1 MVHPSQVVKSLARRG
16 RGERD
21 AVENLGAAGLHEG
34 VPGSIARSGR
44 DWYALRL
51 GDPMKTTS
59 QLWRVGPLVLGLV
72 ALAVEGFWRGVF
84 TGQGLGDG
92 PPIALVAL
100 GVLALGVALYRPRG
114 WPSLALAAAVLP
126 LAIGFFG
133 GVIAALLAVVVLL
146 ARQSVFWVI
155 ERREGRSEGGEKKAI
170 ELISS
175 LGPLALAVV
184 AASWVGL
191 GLSAEH
197 AETAGLV
204 SRFGRGAVAGGV
216 YLVVF
221 AGLSY
226 TARLPGRVRPQVRDV
241 SPLLLDALGWALGL
255 VSTYSVHH
263 LGWFAGLAPAVGLAT
278 LSILAARADLS
289 AHRERRIAD
298 RLREVH
304 LAGHR
309 IIFRQPDL
317 LAIARQIHTEC
328 SGVVGFS
335 WFHFELSVPDG
346 SHKSWWAGPE
356 TGVMEGEPEPPP
368 APPQGHALRRRV
380 GWKVVERE
388 LATAERVLGRIKLWC
403 DPRTVDEGA
412 VDWLDAFLPEVTSS
426 IERAF
431 LNREARRD
439 PLTDLGDRRA
449 LESRLEEAFATCL
462 DRGSSMAVIM
472 ADLDHFKRVN
482 DRHGHAVG
490 DKALVE
496 VARILEKHRREAD
509 ICCRYGGEEF
519 ALVLEDADGET
530 AMAVAERIREAVENA
545 IFVPGGK
552 KVPLRTSAGVAAFP
566 QLHVKRASELVELAD
581 EALYEAKRQGRN
593 RCLLSLGRGRFR
605 EVSGGVVG
613 PEEPV
618 AEIEPPTLFA

>member
-1 MVHPSQVVKSLARRG
+1 M
-16 RGERD
+16 
-21 AVENLGAAGLHEG
+21 
-34 VPGSIARSGR
+34 
-44 DWYALRL
+44 
-51 GDPMKTTS
+51 
-59 QLWRVGPLVLGLV
+59 LGLL
-72 ALAVEGFWRGVF
+72 ALAVDGFWHGVF
-84 TGQGLGDG
+84 TGDS

-100 GVLALGVALYRPRG
+100 SALALGVAMYRPRG
-114 WPSLALAAAVLP
+114 WPSLALAAGVVP
-126 LAIGFFG
+126 LAIGLYG
-133 GVIAALLAVVVLL
+133 GVVAALLAVVVLL

-155 ERREGRSEGGEKKAI
+155 QRREGRSEGSEKEAI
-170 ELISS
+170 ELVLS

-191 GLSAEH
+191 GPAV
-197 AETAGLV
+197 ETPEIGGLV
-204 SRFGRGAVAGGV
+204 SRFGRGTVAGGV
-216 YLVVF
+216 YLLVF
-221 AGLSY
+221 GGLSY
-226 TARLPGRVRPQVRDV
+226 AARMPRGARPRMRDL

-255 VSTYSVHH
+255 VSTLSLIQ
-263 LGWFAGLAPAVGLAT
+263 LGWFAGLAPAFGLAT

-289 AHRERRIAD
+289 ARRERRIAD

-317 LAIARQIHTEC
+317 MAIARQIHTEC
-328 SGVVGFS
+328 NGVVGFS
-335 WFHFELSVPDG
+335 WFHFELTAPDG
-346 SHKSWWAGPE
+346 SRKSWWAGPD
-356 TGVMEGEPEPPP
+356 TSVLEGKPEPPSE
-368 APPQGHALRRRV
+368 PPHGHGLRRRV
-380 GWKVVERE
+380 SWKVVERE
-388 LATAERVLGRIKLWC
+388 LATAERALGKIKLWC

-439 PLTDLGDRRA
+439 PLTDLGDRRV
-449 LESRLEEAFATCL
+449 LESRLEGAFAACL

-472 ADLDHFKRVN
+472 ADLDRFKRIN

-490 DKALVE
+490 DKALIE
-496 VARILEKHRREAD
+496 VARILEKHQREAD
-509 ICCRYGGEEF
+509 VCCRYGGEEF

-545 IFVPGGK
+545 LFVPGGK
-552 KVPLRTSAGVAAFP
+552 KVPLRTSAGVASFP
-566 QLHVKRASELVELAD
+566 ELHVKRAGELVELAD

-593 RCLLSLGRGRFR
+593 RCLLSLGQGRFR
-605 EVSGGVVG
+605 EASGDVVG

-618 AEIEPPTLFA
+618 AELEPPTLFA